1 MAAQLCIV
9 DYRVAE
15 SEFDA
20 ALEFYCKLVGKQ
32 VSDCSYNQG
41 GRARLEVFS
50 VVNEEETGRY
60 NCELRVTVVPVGG
73 GGEYRHC
80 PVIYWGTDD
89 VEGDYERLLK
99 NTPPK
104 PDDEAYQEDPIRHS
118 THGSMALPPFIASA
132 VDSYFNR
139 SGDAPNPTFPPFV
152 PPHG

>member
-1 MAAQLCIV
+1 MAAQVCIV

-15 SEFDA
+15 SEFGA
-20 ALEFYCKLVGKQ
+20 ALEFYCKLMGKQ

-50 VVNEEETGRY
+50 VVDAEKTGRY
-60 NCELRVTVVPVGG
+60 SCELRVTAVPVRG

-104 PDDEAYQEDPIRHS
+104 PDDEDYQEDPIRYS
-118 THGSMALPPFIASA
+118 TPGSTALTSFIASA

-139 SGDAPNPTFPPFV
+139 SGSARNPTFPPYI
-152 PPHG
+152 